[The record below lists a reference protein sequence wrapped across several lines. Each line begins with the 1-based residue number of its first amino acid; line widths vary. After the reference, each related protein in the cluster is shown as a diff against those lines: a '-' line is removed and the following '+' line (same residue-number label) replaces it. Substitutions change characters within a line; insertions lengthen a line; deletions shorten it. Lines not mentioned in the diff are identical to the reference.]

1 MHSVVVGVDGSEHS
15 VAALRLAVVEARW
28 RSVGLHVVYVYE
40 PARTSHA
47 ASAASVV
54 AGGTW
59 TAPDTATTV
68 LESARRR
75 DTADRAEAQRHAEG
89 WLRQFVHGHDIDL
102 AGVDVQLSAVGEE
115 HPAAALVRLSRDA
128 DLLVVGSRG
137 LGGFAGVLLGS
148 ISQHCVRHATCP
160 VLVAR
165 QPPSDAATA

>member
-1 MHSVVVGVDGSEHS
+1 M
-15 VAALRLAVVEARW
+15 AALRLAVLEALCRG
-28 RSVGLHVVYVYE
+28 VGLQVVYVYE
-40 PARTSHA
+40 PAHTSHA
-47 ASAASVV
+47 TAAGSVV

-59 TAPDTATTV
+59 TAPDTATEV
-68 LESARRR
+68 LDSAQRR
-75 DTADRAEAQRHAEG
+75 DAADRAEAQRHAKG
-89 WLRQFVHGHDIDL
+89 RLRQFVHRQDIGP

-165 QPPSDAATA
+165 QPRSRAATA